1 LSWKRLTLTF
11 VAGLPA
17 SFKSAWKTTNFEKAE
32 QDREKLIDEF
42 VLAVWSR
49 RMLSNERDVSQL

>member
-1 LSWKRLTLTF
+1 LTF